1 MNLTFAIATEADAC
15 AVAAVRNSA
24 AECLTRRHGQGRW
37 STGSTERA
45 VLRDLSR
52 PRFSRVLIARND
64 IEIVG
69 TLVLQTK
76 KPWAIDTSYF
86 TAVSK
91 PLYLVSMAVR
101 ADFQRQGV
109 GRRLLQEAELHAREW
124 PADALRLDAFDG
136 PAGAG
141 PFYAKCNYR
150 EVGRV
155 IYRDNPLVY
164 FELML

>member
-1 MNLTFAIATEADAC
+1 MNLTFAIATEADAS

-24 AECLTRRHGQGRW
+24 AECLTRQHGQGRW
-37 STGSTERA
+37 SSNSTERGI
-45 VLRDLSR
+45 LRDLSR
-52 PRFSRVLIARND
+52 PRFSRILIARCD
-64 IEIVG
+64 AAVVG

-86 TAVSK
+86 TAVAK
-91 PLYLVSMAVR
+91 PLYLVSMAVH
-101 ADFQRQGV
+101 ADWQRQGI
-109 GRRLLQEAELHAREW
+109 GRRLLKEAELHARNW
-124 PADALRLDAFDG
+124 PAEALRLDAFDG

-141 PFYAKCNYR
+141 RFYAKCNYR

-164 FELML
+164 FELLL

>member
-1 MNLTFAIATEADAC
+1 MNLTFAIATEADAA
-15 AVAAVRNSA
+15 AVAGVRNSA
-24 AECLTRRHGQGRW
+24 AENLTREYGQGRW
-37 STGSTERA
+37 SSSSSERG

-52 PRFSRVLIARND
+52 PRFSRVLVARHGP
-64 IEIVG
+64 EIVG

-101 ADFQRQGV
+101 ADWQGQGI
-109 GRRLLQEAELHAREW
+109 GRRLLREAELHARNW
-124 PADALRLDAFDG
+124 PAEALRLDAFDG

-141 PFYAKCNYR
+141 PFY
-150 EVGRV
+150 
-155 IYRDNPLVY
+155 
-164 FELML
+164 